1 MKIITNT
8 EDALQHI
15 RDNIYCRLG
24 VSDTHGV
31 GVFAVKDIPSDVDPF
46 APYKQSGYIVV
57 PVTEL
62 DDIDSNVLRIFTD
75 GFFSP
80 EGFQLFQLYDYTF
93 HPSYVNHSE
102 KDKVNLEPS
111 DSESGYITAR
121 DIKAG
126 EELLV
131 NYNQVAHN
139 LQEILRG
146 NNPY

>member
-8 EDALQHI
+8 TDALQHI
-15 RDNIYCRLG
+15 KDNIYSRLA
-24 VSDTHGV
+24 VSGTHGV
-31 GVFAVKDIPSDVDPF
+31 GVFAIKDIPSWIDPF
-46 APYKQSGYIVV
+46 KPYSHSGFFVV
-57 PVTEL
+57 PVDEL
-62 DDIDSNVLRIFTD
+62 NDIDINVLRIFSD